1 VRSYGTFNSVMAL
14 ATAGA
19 LVAALYGAF
28 IGAPTENTMG
38 DIQRIFY
45 IHVPS
50 AWTSFAAFFVVFV
63 AGIAYLAT
71 KNLKWDRIALA
82 CAEIGTIFCTVVL
95 ITGPIWAKPV
105 WGIWWTW
112 DARLTSTLLLWLIYL
127 SYMLLREGQ
136 WERDLLDADELW
148 TLQPLFPLRET
159 CFFENLFQGSHLFCL
174 LQEKAGGL
182 QEILLSFFPGPPT
195 RGNIQVRSVGYIDST
210 LLEDLA
216 GKLDFHNPVS
226 CVNTL
231 RSLAS
236 IPDAEK

>member
-1 VRSYGTFNSVMAL
+1 MRSYGTFNSTMAL

-28 IGAPTENTMG
+28 LGAPTEMTMG

-105 WGIWWTW
+105 WGIWWTLGRAA
-112 DARLTSTLLLWLIYL
+112 DLHAASVADLPEG
-127 SYMLLREGQ
+127 YMLLRGFLEEPARRATLAAVFGIFGFATVPFVFMTIRLWRTQHPQPVIMGGEGSGLDPVMFQ
-136 WERDLLDADELW
+136 ALMVSWAAFLILFVFLATLRVRLEKDRD
-148 TLQPLFPLRET
+148 
-159 CFFENLFQGSHLFCL
+159 
-174 LQEKAGGL
+174 
-182 QEILLSFFPGPPT
+182 
-195 RGNIQVRSVGYIDST
+195 QVRQ
-210 LLEDLA
+210 
-216 GKLDFHNPVS
+216 
-226 CVNTL
+226 L
-231 RSLAS
+231 RRELMVQ
-236 IPDAEK
+236 